1 VRKSV
6 RIGASQV
13 HAFTVFTQQRLPGG
27 TASATMRGAYLR
39 AAVRGGGTVA
49 GEGRK
54 YRAFISYSHSD
65 SRWAARLHRALE
77 SWTPP
82 RRLVG
87 RATPMGPVPRKL
99 SPIFRD
105 REDLSSAADLGAR
118 VTEALERSL
127 CLVVVCSPAAAR
139 SRWVNEEVLAWKRTG
154 REDRIF
160 CLIVDGEPGAGGI
173 PGREAEECF
182 GEALRFRLGPDGKL
196 SAEPV
201 EPIAADVRPEQDG
214 WQLARL
220 KLIAGML
227 GLELDELRQR
237 ELQRRQRRMAVITAG
252 ALAGMVL
259 TGALAINA
267 HLAGQRAER
276 RHAQAEDLIGF
287 MLGDLY
293 QRLFEI
299 NRLDVYTTV
308 GNKAMEYFAALRAED
323 LTDSTLAQR
332 AAALRIIGET
342 RLDQG
347 LLEGALESFQ
357 ESLWLAERL
366 AERDPGR
373 ADWQIALAESENWIG
388 FVHWRR
394 GELDA
399 AAGRFER
406 GLQVLHVL
414 ADASGE
420 DVELLDKLG
429 IGHTNLGRVQEAR
442 GDFDAALAS
451 YEEVREIHERCL
463 ELAPEN
469 AQLRLELGFA
479 HNNIGMLA
487 VRLGDLE
494 LAEQSLRKDLEVKQA
509 VVDAHPMHA
518 GWQSYLAQAHALL
531 GAALELRGND
541 LGARA
546 EMETG
551 LLIAN
556 RLHELDL
563 ENRQRASARAN
574 MLSRLGRLHL
584 RGGELG
590 QASHRLRG
598 ADALLAPLVEAQPD
612 NAPWRRDLATIR
624 IGLAEVS
631 LLQGRI
637 AEGHRLAVTGR
648 DALAA
653 LAEQTPADLEIRRR
667 LARAWLVLGDLEDAA
682 GDRPAAIGAWQAV
695 LESLPAGAEG
705 TRDPAMLEPAV
716 AALLRLG
723 RGGEAE
729 PVLRALREMGFRP
742 QDSHGASTAAGN

>member
-1 VRKSV
+1 
-6 RIGASQV
+6 
-13 HAFTVFTQQRLPGG
+13 
-27 TASATMRGAYLR
+27 MRSTL
-39 AAVRGGGTVA
+39 RGGDTVA

-65 SRWAARLHRALE
+65 SRWAARLHRVLE
-77 SWTPP
+77 GWSPP

-87 RATPMGPVPRKL
+87 RDTPMGPVPRKL
-99 SPIFRD
+99 GPVFRD

-118 VTEALERSL
+118 ITGAIERSL

-139 SRWVNEEVLAWKRTG
+139 SRWVNEEVLAWKRLG
-154 REDRIF
+154 REERIF
-160 CLIVDGEPGAGGI
+160 CLVVDGEPGASRI
-173 PGREAEECF
+173 PGRESEECF
-182 GEALRFRLGPDGKL
+182 CEALRFQMGPGGEL
-196 SAEPV
+196 SAVPA
-201 EPIAADVRPEQDG
+201 EPIAADARPAGDG
-214 WQLARL
+214 WPLARL
-220 KLIAGML
+220 KLIAGIL

-237 ELQRRQRRMAVITAG
+237 EQQRRHRRMAAITTG

-308 GNKAMEYFAALRAED
+308 GDKAMAYFAALKAED

-347 LLEGALESFQ
+347 LLDGALEAFR

-366 AERDPGR
+366 AGRAPGN
-373 ADWQIALAESENWIG
+373 ADWQVALADSENWIG
-388 FVHWRR
+388 FVHWQR
-394 GELDA
+394 GELEA
-399 AAGRFER
+399 AASRFER
-406 GLQVLHVL
+406 GLQVLHAL
-414 ADASGE
+414 ADATGE

-429 IGHTNLGRVQEAR
+429 IGHTNLGRVQEAH
-442 GDFDAALAS
+442 GEFDAALAT
-451 YEEVREIHERCL
+451 YGEVRDIYERCAA
-463 ELAPEN
+463 LAPDN
-469 AQLRLELGFA
+469 AELRLELGFA

-487 VRLGDLE
+487 IRLGQLE
-494 LAEQSLRKDLEVKQA
+494 LAEQALRKDLEVKQA
-509 VVDAHPMHA
+509 VADAHPLHA
-518 GWQSYLAQAHALL
+518 GWQAYLAQAHALL

-551 LLIAN
+551 LVIAD

-563 ENRQRASARAN
+563 ENRQRTSARAN
-574 MLSRLGRLHL
+574 MLARLGRLHL
-584 RGGELG
+584 RGGELA
-590 QASHRLRG
+590 QANRRLR
-598 ADALLAPLVEAQPD
+598 DAEALFAPLVEAQPD

-624 IGLAEVS
+624 VGLAEAS
-631 LLQGRI
+631 LRQGRLTD
-637 AEGHRLAVTGR
+637 GRGLAVTGR
-648 DALAA
+648 DALVT
-653 LAEQTPADLEIRRR
+653 LAERTPADLEIRRR

-682 GDRPAAIGAWQAV
+682 GDRPAAITAWDAV
-695 LESLPAGAEG
+695 LEGLPAD
-705 TRDPAMLEPAV
+705 TRRSRDPAMLEPAA

-729 PVLRALREMGFRP
+729 PMLRTLQEMGFRP
-742 QDSHGASTAAGN
+742 QDIQASATGFEG